1 MRTEYNDTFYL
12 SYTMMEEYITHTHTH
27 THTHVHMDILLL
39 TGPFASIEAPASSN
53 TATVSALPFSAA
65 HMSAVQLSW
74 WKYHN

>member
-1 MRTEYNDTFYL
+1 
-12 SYTMMEEYITHTHTH
+12 MMEEYITHTH

-65 HMSAVQLSW
+65 HMSAVQLS
-74 WKYHN
+74 